1 MTVGIICEFDPLH
14 LGHAHLLAQARAMGA
29 SAVVCA
35 MSGSFTQRGSFA
47 AVSKAARA
55 EMALRCGADLV
66 LELPVLWAMS
76 PAERFADG
84 GVALLTRTGAVDTLL
99 FGSECGDL
107 PALQAA
113 AAALDSPA
121 FTEALRTRQEDGVTF
136 AAARQQIL
144 ASLPGVNASL
154 LEKPNNTLA
163 VEYLRAI
170 ARQHSR
176 LVPLTIPR
184 IGADH
189 DGPPEAGTA
198 SASHLRAL
206 LHRGS
211 AEEACAFMP
220 PAAADILRR
229 EVQSGHIADPALCER
244 AILSRLRTM
253 SEADWQPY
261 DRGGEGLYHRLYR
274 AAQTGASLEEV
285 LSAAK
290 TKRYP
295 LSRLRRMIMA
305 AWLTLPPD
313 VPAQPP
319 YLRVLAANAAGRAL
333 LRQMRDSGAPVLT
346 KPANAPALGREA
358 AALLALES
366 RCTDLRA
373 LACPDPGRP
382 GADTRAAPLML

>member
-76 PAERFADG
+76 PAECFADG
-84 GVALLTRTGAVDTLL
+84 GVALLTRTGVADTLL

-107 PALQAA
+107 PALQTA

-121 FTEALRTRQEDGVTF
+121 LRARQENGVTF
-136 AAARQQIL
+136 AAARQQAL
-144 ASLPGVNASL
+144 ASLPGVDASL

-184 IGADH
+184 TGADH

-206 LHRGS
+206 LSRGA
-211 AEEACAFMP
+211 AEDACAFMP

-229 EVQSGHIADPALCER
+229 EVRSGRIAAPALCER

-253 SEADWQPY
+253 SEADWQAY
-261 DRGGEGLYHRLYR
+261 DRGGEGLYHRLFR

-305 AWLTLPPD
+305 AWLALPPD

-346 KPANAPALGREA
+346 KPADAPALGREA

-382 GADTRAAPLML
+382 GGDMRAAPLML

>member
-274 AAQTGASLEEV
+274 AAQAGASLEEV

-305 AWLTLPPD
+305 AWLALPPD

-346 KPANAPALGREA
+346 KPADAPALGREA

-382 GADTRAAPLML
+382 GEDMRAAPLML

>member
-189 DGPPEAGTA
+189 DGPPEAGTS

-206 LHRGS
+206 LGQG
-211 AEEACAFMP
+211 AVEEACAFMP
-220 PAAADILRR
+220 DDAADILRR
-229 EVQSGHIADPALCER
+229 EVQARRIADPALCER
-244 AILSRLRTM
+244 AILYRLRTM
-253 SEADWQPY
+253 SEEDWRPY

-274 AAQTGASLEEV
+274 AAQEGTSVAEV
-285 LSAAK
+285 LAAAK

-295 LSRLRRMIMA
+295 MARLRRMVLG
-305 AWLTLPPD
+305 AWLGLPEDVPPRMPD
-313 VPAQPP
+313 V
-319 YLRVLAANAAGRAL
+319 RVRAANETGRAL
-333 LRQMRDSGAPVLT
+333 LRQMRRGGVPVLT
-346 KPANAPALGREA
+346 KPADAAALGGEA
-358 AALLALES
+358 ASLLALES
-366 RCTDLRA
+366 RCADLWA
-373 LACPDPGRP
+373 LACPHVERP
-382 GADTRAAPLML
+382 GGDMRATPLMV

>member
-1 MTVGIICEFDPLH
+1 MIAGIICEFDPLH

-47 AVSKAARA
+47 AVSKTARA
-55 EMALRCGADLV
+55 EMAIRCGADLV

-84 GVALLTRTGAVDTLL
+84 GVALLTRTGVTDTLL
-99 FGSECGDL
+99 FGSECGGL
-107 PALQAA
+107 SALQAA

-121 FTEALRTRQEDGVTF
+121 FTEALRARQEDGVTF
-136 AAARQQIL
+136 AAARQQVL
-144 ASLPGVNASL
+144 SALPGADASL
-154 LEKPNNTLA
+154 LSQPNNTLA

-170 ARQHSR
+170 ARQHSP
-176 LVPLTIPR
+176 LVPLTISR
-184 IGADH
+184 AGATH

-198 SASHLRAL
+198 SASYLREL
-206 LHRGS
+206 LRQGG
-211 AEEACAFMP
+211 AEDACVFMP
-220 PAAADILRR
+220 PAAADVLRR
-229 EVQSGHIADPALCER
+229 EMRSGHIADPSLCER

-253 SEADWQPY
+253 SEADWLPY
-261 DRGGEGLYHRLYR
+261 DRGSEGLYHRLYR

-285 LSAAK
+285 LAAAK

-295 LSRLRRMIMA
+295 LSRLRRAVMS
-305 AWLTLPPD
+305 AWLALPPD

-346 KPANAPALGREA
+346 KPADAPALSREA
-358 AALLALES
+358 ASLLALES

-382 GADTRAAPLML
+382 GADMRAAPLML

>member
-1 MTVGIICEFDPLH
+1 MTAGIICEFDPLH
-14 LGHAHLLAQARAMGA
+14 LGHVHLLREARRLGA

-47 AVSKAARA
+47 AVSKTARA
-55 EMALRCGADLV
+55 EMAVRCGADLV

-76 PAERFADG
+76 PAERFAEG
-84 GVALLTRTGAVDTLL
+84 GVALLTRTGAADTLL

-121 FTEALRTRQEDGVTF
+121 FADALRARQEDGVTF
-136 AAARQQIL
+136 AAARQQAL
-144 ASLPGVNASL
+144 ASLPGVDASL

-170 ARQHSR
+170 ARQRSR
-176 LVPLTIPR
+176 LTPLTIPR
-184 IGADH
+184 AGATH
-189 DGPPEAGTA
+189 DGAPEAGMA

-206 LHRGS
+206 LQRGA
-211 AEEACAFMP
+211 AEEACAFMM

-229 EVQSGHIADPALCER
+229 EVRSGRIADPALCER

-253 SEADWQPY
+253 SEEDWRVY

-274 AAQTGASLEEV
+274 AAQTGATPEEV
-285 LSAAK
+285 LAAAK

-295 LSRLRRMIMA
+295 LSRLRRTVMA
-305 AWLTLPPD
+305 AWLALPPD
-313 VPAQPP
+313 VPAQLP
-319 YLRVLAANAAGRAL
+319 YLRVLAANAVGRAL

-346 KPANAPALGREA
+346 KPADAPALGQEA
-358 AALLALES
+358 ARLLALES

-382 GADTRAAPLML
+382 GADMRAAPLML

>member
-76 PAERFADG
+76 PAECFADG

-107 PALQAA
+107 PVLQAA

-136 AAARQQIL
+136 AAARQQAL
-144 ASLPGVNASL
+144 STLPGVDASL

-170 ARQHSR
+170 ARQRSR

-184 IGADH
+184 TGADH

-206 LHRGS
+206 LSRGA
-211 AEEACAFMP
+211 AEDACAFMP

-229 EVQSGHIADPALCER
+229 EVRSGHIADPALCER

-274 AAQTGASLEEV
+274 AAQAGASLEEV

-305 AWLTLPPD
+305 AWLALPPD

-333 LRQMRDSGAPVLT
+333 LRQMRGSGAPVLT
-346 KPANAPALGREA
+346 KPADAPALGRET
-358 AALLALES
+358 AALLTLES

-382 GADTRAAPLML
+382 GEDMRAAPLML